1 MNNNNIWGPPAW
13 TFLHTVTFNYPENP
27 TEDDKRNFYN
37 FFMNLQHVLPCEK
50 CKAHYKQNIKKYDLK
65 NNLGSRQDLV
75 KWLIDLHLVRYPVGS
90 ESRLVL
96 LLQLLVNHFGIRRS
110 DGYFLPFH
118 LGHSRMAE
126 LIGSTRSTVSRL
138 VNVLRSNEDLHV
150 CKSGG
155 NFLLSPRLVE
165 SSYINWIQ

>member
-13 TFLHTVTFNYPENP
+13 TFLHTVTYNYPENP

-75 KWLIDLHLVRYPVGS
+75 KWLIDLHNDVNKDNGKPIWSYS
-90 ESRLVL
+90 EVYNKY
-96 LLQLLVNHFGIRRS
+96 QNM
-110 DGYFLPFH
+110 Y
-118 LGHSRMAE
+118 
-126 LIGSTRSTVSRL
+126 
-138 VNVLRSNEDLHV
+138 
-150 CKSGG
+150 KSGSFM
-155 NFLLSPRLVE
+155 NKVLIFVILCIVLILIFFLFNIYDGKKTGRKQSFF
-165 SSYINWIQ
+165 